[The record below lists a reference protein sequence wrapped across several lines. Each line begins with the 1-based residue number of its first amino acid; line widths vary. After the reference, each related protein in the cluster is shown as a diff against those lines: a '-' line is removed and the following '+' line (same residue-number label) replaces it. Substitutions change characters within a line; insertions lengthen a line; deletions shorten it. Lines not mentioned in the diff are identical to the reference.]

1 MMNEPIKSIMTADP
15 LCLSSDDKL
24 SRVHELFM
32 KHRIHHLPVTEGDKL
47 VGLVTTYDLWK
58 INKNFDQYTEISV
71 REIMSKK
78 VAKISPEDKVGTAA
92 EIFLDNR
99 FHALPVVDEND
110 KLVGIVTSF
119 DILRY
124 EFRKE
129 YKSPILYKEI
139 YEKGMTVQ

>member
-1 MMNEPIKSIMTADP
+1 MMNEPIRSIMTADP
-15 LCLSSDDKL
+15 LCLRPNEKVT
-24 SRVHELFM
+24 RVHELFM
-32 KHRIHHLPVTEGDKL
+32 KHRIHHLPVTDDGKL

-58 INKNFDQYTEISV
+58 INKNFDEYAEIDV
-71 REIMSKK
+71 KEIMSKK
-78 VAKISPEDKVGTAA
+78 IAKVGPDDKVGTAA

-99 FHALPVVDEND
+99 FHALPVVEDD
-110 KLVGIVTSF
+110 GTLVGIVTSF

-139 YEKGMTVQ
+139 YEKGMSVK